1 MYTAQVHDV
10 VTYSLNMRTQQ
21 NSIVSIGLNVSGSNS
36 EIGVQAF
43 YSAAPPQ
50 SMVIYLMSKNG
61 HDNVLTIE
69 FGVLVFGYFTLN
81 LYLSLPA
88 LS

>member
-10 VTYSLNMRTQQ
+10 VIYSLNMRTQQ

-50 SMVIYLMSKNG
+50 SMVIYLMSENG
-61 HDNVLTIE
+61 LDKYVHI
-69 FGVLVFGYFTLN
+69 
-81 LYLSLPA
+81 
-88 LS
+88 